1 MAGRSAAADA
11 AAKIKTE
18 KSGKTEKSAKSA
30 KAAKAEKTA
39 ETAETENNGGT
50 EEKDKAAKTAK
61 TAKAARTAKTVK
73 QEKTAKTEKSAK
85 SSKAPQNAKSNKT
98 EAVMRLLTG
107 GKKTAPNPILD
118 SSFKVERITSK
129 SVRKGA
135 NGAEI
140 DITGEL
146 VTELLPQV
154 LERFNCCRC
163 AVCYA
168 EAMAEAIDAV
178 PTLKIRINSKDDLR
192 RADRMKMQSRREV
205 LCTLIRLAIQ
215 RRRFP
220 RHNA

>member
-1 MAGRSAAADA
+1 MAGTSAT
-11 AAKIKTE
+11 AAKTKTE
-18 KSGKTEKSAKSA
+18 KSDKTEKSAKSA
-30 KAAKAEKTA
+30 KAAK
-39 ETAETENNGGT
+39 N
-50 EEKDKAAKTAK
+50 AK
-61 TAKAARTAKTVK
+61 TAKADKAS
-73 QEKTAKTEKSAK
+73 KTENTVSAETTDKNAKASKAEKQDNGVKTDKSAK
-85 SSKAPQNAKSNKT
+85 SDKTLKNAKSAKSNKT

-129 SVRKGA
+129 SIRKGA

-178 PTLKIRINSKDDLR
+178 PTLKIRINGKDDLR

-220 RHNA
+220 RHNVGNQ

>member
-1 MAGRSAAADA
+1 MAGRSA
-11 AAKIKTE
+11 
-18 KSGKTEKSAKSA
+18 
-30 KAAKAEKTA
+30 KTA
-39 ETAETENNGGT
+39 KDADTENNENT
-50 EEKDKAAKTAK
+50 
-61 TAKAARTAKTVK
+61 RKTVK
-73 QEKTAKTEKSAK
+73 SERPLKGIKGART
-85 SSKAPQNAKSNKT
+85 NKT
-98 EAVMRLLTG
+98 DAVMRLLTG

-168 EAMAEAIDAV
+168 EAMADAIDAV
-178 PTLKIRINSKDDLR
+178 PTLKIRVNGKDDLR

-220 RHNA
+220 GHNRD

>member
-1 MAGRSAAADA
+1 
-11 AAKIKTE
+11 
-18 KSGKTEKSAKSA
+18 
-30 KAAKAEKTA
+30 
-39 ETAETENNGGT
+39 
-50 EEKDKAAKTAK
+50 
-61 TAKAARTAKTVK
+61 
-73 QEKTAKTEKSAK
+73 
-85 SSKAPQNAKSNKT
+85 
-98 EAVMRLLTG
+98 MRLLTG

-129 SVRKGA
+129 SIRKGA

-178 PTLKIRINSKDDLR
+178 PTLKIRINGKDDLR

-220 RHNA
+220 RHNVGNQ

>member
-1 MAGRSAAADA
+1 MAGKSAKTTKTTKSPKNEKN
-11 AAKIKTE
+11 AKDEKIGNENTE
-18 KSGKTEKSAKSA
+18 KSESSSKSEKTTKTAKSAKSEKSEKTSA
-30 KAAKAEKTA
+30 RAGKSADKGMKAESTQ
-39 ETAETENNGGT
+39 ETEK
-50 EEKDKAAKTAK
+50 EDK
-61 TAKAARTAKTVK
+61 
-73 QEKTAKTEKSAK
+73 EPKST
-85 SSKAPQNAKSNKT
+85 KSNKT

-178 PTLKIRINSKDDLR
+178 PTLKIRVNGKDDLR

-220 RHNA
+220 RHKIN

>member
-1 MAGRSAAADA
+1 MAGTSAT
-11 AAKIKTE
+11 AAKTKTE
-18 KSGKTEKSAKSA
+18 KSDKTEKSAKPAKSA
-30 KAAKAEKTA
+30 KTSKSAKNTKT
-39 ETAETENNGGT
+39 T
-50 EEKDKAAKTAK
+50 
-61 TAKAARTAKTVK
+61 
-73 QEKTAKTEKSAK
+73 KTAKTENSVSAEITDKNAKASKAEKQGNGAKTDKSAK
-85 SSKAPQNAKSNKT
+85 SDKTPANAKSNKT

-129 SVRKGA
+129 SIRKGA

-178 PTLKIRINSKDDLR
+178 PTLKIRINGKDDLR

-220 RHNA
+220 RHNAEIR

>member
-1 MAGRSAAADA
+1 MAGTSAT
-11 AAKIKTE
+11 AAKTKTE
-18 KSGKTEKSAKSA
+18 KSDKTEKSAKSA
-30 KAAKAEKTA
+30 KAAK
-39 ETAETENNGGT
+39 N
-50 EEKDKAAKTAK
+50 AK
-61 TAKAARTAKTVK
+61 TAKADKAS
-73 QEKTAKTEKSAK
+73 KTENTVSAETTNKNAKASKAEKQDNGVKTDKSAK
-85 SSKAPQNAKSNKT
+85 SDKTLKNAKSAKSNKT

-129 SVRKGA
+129 SIRKGA

-178 PTLKIRINSKDDLR
+178 PTLKIRINGKDDLR

-220 RHNA
+220 RHNVGNQ

>member
-1 MAGRSAAADA
+1 MAD
-11 AAKIKTE
+11 
-18 KSGKTEKSAKSA
+18 KSA
-30 KAAKAEKTA
+30 KTA
-39 ETAETENNGGT
+39 ETT
-50 EEKDKAAKTAK
+50 KSAK
-61 TAKAARTAKTVK
+61 TAKAPKPVKDEKTGNESAEKAAKASRTAKG
-73 QEKTAKTEKSAK
+73 AKNAESADKGAK
-85 SSKAPQNAKSNKT
+85 SEKAGNGSANAKSNKT

-168 EAMAEAIDAV
+168 EAMAEAVDAV
-178 PTLKIRINSKDDLR
+178 PTLKIRINGKDDLR

-220 RHNA
+220 RHNVN

>member
-1 MAGRSAAADA
+1 MAGTSAT
-11 AAKIKTE
+11 AAKTKTE
-18 KSGKTEKSAKSA
+18 KSDKTEKSAKSA
-30 KAAKAEKTA
+30 KAAK
-39 ETAETENNGGT
+39 N
-50 EEKDKAAKTAK
+50 AK
-61 TAKAARTAKTVK
+61 TAKADKAS
-73 QEKTAKTEKSAK
+73 KTENTVSAETTDKNAKASKAEKQDNGVKTDKSAK
-85 SSKAPQNAKSNKT
+85 SDKTLKNAKSAKSNKT

-129 SVRKGA
+129 SIRKGA

-168 EAMAEAIDAV
+168 EAMAEAVDAV
-178 PTLKIRINSKDDLR
+178 PTLKIRINGKDDLR

-220 RHNA
+220 RHNAEIR

>member
-1 MAGRSAAADA
+1 MAGTSAT
-11 AAKIKTE
+11 AAKTKTE
-18 KSGKTEKSAKSA
+18 KSDKTEKSAKSA
-30 KAAKAEKTA
+30 KAAK
-39 ETAETENNGGT
+39 N
-50 EEKDKAAKTAK
+50 AK
-61 TAKAARTAKTVK
+61 TAKADKASKTENTVSAETTNKNAKASKAEKQDNGAKTDRP
-73 QEKTAKTEKSAK
+73 AK
-85 SSKAPQNAKSNKT
+85 SDKTLKNAKSAKSNKT

-129 SVRKGA
+129 SIRKGA

-178 PTLKIRINSKDDLR
+178 PTLKIRINGKDDLR

-220 RHNA
+220 RHNVGNQ

>member
-1 MAGRSAAADA
+1 MAGRSAKTAKSAKDADTEITENT
-11 AAKIKTE
+11 KKTDKAE
-18 KSGKTEKSAKSA
+18 KAEKSAK
-30 KAAKAEKTA
+30 
-39 ETAETENNGGT
+39 G
-50 EEKDKAAKTAK
+50 
-61 TAKAARTAKTVK
+61 
-73 QEKTAKTEKSAK
+73 
-85 SSKAPQNAKSNKT
+85 AKSNKT

-168 EAMAEAIDAV
+168 EAMADAVDAV
-178 PTLKIRINSKDDLR
+178 PTLKIRVNGKDDLR

-220 RHNA
+220 RHKIGN

>member
-1 MAGRSAAADA
+1 MAGMSAT
-11 AAKIKTE
+11 AAKTKTE
-18 KSGKTEKSAKSA
+18 KSDKTEKSAKPAKSA
-30 KAAKAEKTA
+30 KTSKSAKNTKT
-39 ETAETENNGGT
+39 T
-50 EEKDKAAKTAK
+50 
-61 TAKAARTAKTVK
+61 
-73 QEKTAKTEKSAK
+73 KTAKTENSVSAEITDKSAKASKAEKQGNGAKTDKSAK
-85 SSKAPQNAKSNKT
+85 SDKTPANAKSNKT

-129 SVRKGA
+129 SIRKGA

-178 PTLKIRINSKDDLR
+178 PTLKIRINGKDDLR

-220 RHNA
+220 RHNAEIR

>member
-1 MAGRSAAADA
+1 MAD
-11 AAKIKTE
+11 
-18 KSGKTEKSAKSA
+18 KSA
-30 KAAKAEKTA
+30 KTA
-39 ETAETENNGGT
+39 ETTKSAKNAKSPKPVKDEKTGNESAE
-50 EEKDKAAKTAK
+50 KAAKTS
-61 TAKAARTAKTVK
+61 RTAKD
-73 QEKTAKTEKSAK
+73 AKNAESADKGAK
-85 SSKAPQNAKSNKT
+85 SEKAGKGSANTKSNKT

-168 EAMAEAIDAV
+168 EAMAEAVDAV
-178 PTLKIRINSKDDLR
+178 PTLKIRINGKDDLR

-220 RHNA
+220 RHKIN

>member
-1 MAGRSAAADA
+1 MAGTSAKTAKDDKTVKSARSP
-11 AAKIKTE
+11 KSSKTAGTGGAE
-18 KSGKTEKSAKSA
+18 KTEKSAKA
-30 KAAKAEKTA
+30 
-39 ETAETENNGGT
+39 
-50 EEKDKAAKTAK
+50 
-61 TAKAARTAKTVK
+61 
-73 QEKTAKTEKSAK
+73 
-85 SSKAPQNAKSNKT
+85 SKNPKSNKT

-107 GKKTAPNPILD
+107 SRKTAPNPILD

-220 RHNA
+220 RHNVSDQ

>member
-1 MAGRSAAADA
+1 MAGTSAT
-11 AAKIKTE
+11 AAKTKTE
-18 KSGKTEKSAKSA
+18 KSDKTEKSAKPAKSA
-30 KAAKAEKTA
+30 KTSKSAKNTKT
-39 ETAETENNGGT
+39 T
-50 EEKDKAAKTAK
+50 
-61 TAKAARTAKTVK
+61 
-73 QEKTAKTEKSAK
+73 KTAKTENSVSAEITDKNAKASKAEKQGNGAKTDKSAK
-85 SSKAPQNAKSNKT
+85 SDKTPANAKSNKT

-129 SVRKGA
+129 SIRKGA

-168 EAMAEAIDAV
+168 EAMAEAVDAV
-178 PTLKIRINSKDDLR
+178 PTLKIRINGKDDLR

-220 RHNA
+220 RHNAEIR

>member
-1 MAGRSAAADA
+1 MAG
-11 AAKIKTE
+11 
-18 KSGKTEKSAKSA
+18 KSAKTA
-30 KAAKAEKTA
+30 KSEKDADTEITENTKKTAKAEKTA
-39 ETAETENNGGT
+39 
-50 EEKDKAAKTAK
+50 
-61 TAKAARTAKTVK
+61 
-73 QEKTAKTEKSAK
+73 KSAK
-85 SSKAPQNAKSNKT
+85 GAKSNKT

-178 PTLKIRINSKDDLR
+178 PTLKIRVNGKDDLR

-220 RHNA
+220 RHNIGN

>member
-1 MAGRSAAADA
+1 MAG
-11 AAKIKTE
+11 
-18 KSGKTEKSAKSA
+18 KSAKGA
-30 KAAKAEKTA
+30 KNAD
-39 ETAETENNGGT
+39 TENNENT
-50 EEKDKAAKTAK
+50 K
-61 TAKAARTAKTVK
+61 KTVK
-73 QEKTAKTEKSAK
+73 GERTFKSAK
-85 SSKAPQNAKSNKT
+85 GAKSNKT

-107 GKKTAPNPILD
+107 SKKTAPNPILD

-168 EAMAEAIDAV
+168 EAMADAVDAV
-178 PTLKIRINSKDDLR
+178 PTLKIRVNGKDDLR

-220 RHNA
+220 RHNIGN

>member
-1 MAGRSAAADA
+1 MADKSAKTAETTKSAKTAKAPKPVKDEKTENGSA
-11 AAKIKTE
+11 EKAAKA
-18 KSGKTEKSAKSA
+18 SRSAKSA
-30 KAAKAEKTA
+30 KGAKNAESADK
-39 ETAETENNGGT
+39 GT
-50 EEKDKAAKTAK
+50 
-61 TAKAARTAKTVK
+61 
-73 QEKTAKTEKSAK
+73 KTEKAGKGSA
-85 SSKAPQNAKSNKT
+85 STKSNKT

-168 EAMAEAIDAV
+168 EAMAEAVDAV
-178 PTLKIRINSKDDLR
+178 PTLKIRINGKDDLR
-192 RADRMKMQSRREV
+192 RADRMKIQSRREV

-220 RHNA
+220 RHNVN

>member
-1 MAGRSAAADA
+1 MAGKSA
-11 AAKIKTE
+11 KTT
-18 KSGKTEKSAKSA
+18 KTAKSA
-30 KAAKAEKTA
+30 KAEKDVKDEKVGNESAEKD
-39 ETAETENNGGT
+39 ESSPKG
-50 EEKDKAAKTAK
+50 
-61 TAKAARTAKTVK
+61 
-73 QEKTAKTEKSAK
+73 EKTAKRTDKGTKAEKENK
-85 SSKAPQNAKSNKT
+85 EPKNAKSNKT

-178 PTLKIRINSKDDLR
+178 PTLKIRINGKDDLR

-220 RHNA
+220 RHKIN

>member
-1 MAGRSAAADA
+1 MAD
-11 AAKIKTE
+11 
-18 KSGKTEKSAKSA
+18 KSA
-30 KAAKAEKTA
+30 KTA
-39 ETAETENNGGT
+39 ETTKSAKN
-50 EEKDKAAKTAK
+50 EKDVKDENTEKNENASKSKKTAK
-61 TAKAARTAKTVK
+61 TARSVK
-73 QEKTAKTEKSAK
+73 HTDKSTKSEKTGRESA
-85 SSKAPQNAKSNKT
+85 STKSNKT

-168 EAMAEAIDAV
+168 EAMAEAVDAV
-178 PTLKIRINSKDDLR
+178 PTLKIRINGKEDLR

-220 RHNA
+220 RHNVN

>member
-1 MAGRSAAADA
+1 MAD
-11 AAKIKTE
+11 
-18 KSGKTEKSAKSA
+18 KSA
-30 KAAKAEKTA
+30 KTA
-39 ETAETENNGGT
+39 ETT
-50 EEKDKAAKTAK
+50 KSAK
-61 TAKAARTAKTVK
+61 TAKAPKPVKDEKTGNESAEKAAKASRTAKD
-73 QEKTAKTEKSAK
+73 AKNAESADKGAK
-85 SSKAPQNAKSNKT
+85 SEKAGKGSANSKSNKT

-168 EAMAEAIDAV
+168 EAMAEAVDAV
-178 PTLKIRINSKDDLR
+178 PTLKIRINGKDDLR

-220 RHNA
+220 RHNVN

>member
-1 MAGRSAAADA
+1 MAGMSAT
-11 AAKIKTE
+11 AAKTKTE
-18 KSGKTEKSAKSA
+18 KSDKTEKSAKPAKSA
-30 KAAKAEKTA
+30 KTSKSAKNTKT
-39 ETAETENNGGT
+39 T
-50 EEKDKAAKTAK
+50 
-61 TAKAARTAKTVK
+61 
-73 QEKTAKTEKSAK
+73 KTAKTENSVSAEITDKSAKASKAEKQGNGAKTDKSAK
-85 SSKAPQNAKSNKT
+85 SNKTPANAKSNKT

-129 SVRKGA
+129 SIRKGA

-178 PTLKIRINSKDDLR
+178 PTLKIRINGKDDLR

-205 LCTLIRLAIQ
+205 LCTIIRLAIQ

-220 RHNA
+220 RHNAEIR

>member
-1 MAGRSAAADA
+1 MAGRSAKTAKSAKDADTEITENT
-11 AAKIKTE
+11 KKTDKAE
-18 KSGKTEKSAKSA
+18 KAEKSAK
-30 KAAKAEKTA
+30 
-39 ETAETENNGGT
+39 G
-50 EEKDKAAKTAK
+50 
-61 TAKAARTAKTVK
+61 
-73 QEKTAKTEKSAK
+73 
-85 SSKAPQNAKSNKT
+85 AKSNKT

-168 EAMAEAIDAV
+168 EAMADAVDAV
-178 PTLKIRINSKDDLR
+178 PTLKIRVNGKDDLR

-220 RHNA
+220 RHNIGN

>member
-1 MAGRSAAADA
+1 MAGRSA
-11 AAKIKTE
+11 KT
-18 KSGKTEKSAKSA
+18 AKSA
-30 KAAKAEKTA
+30 KDADTEITENTKKTDKAEK
-39 ETAETENNGGT
+39 
-50 EEKDKAAKTAK
+50 AA
-61 TAKAARTAKTVK
+61 
-73 QEKTAKTEKSAK
+73 KSAK
-85 SSKAPQNAKSNKT
+85 GAKSNKT

-168 EAMAEAIDAV
+168 EAMADAVDAV
-178 PTLKIRINSKDDLR
+178 PTLKIRINGKDDLR

-220 RHNA
+220 RHKIGN

>member
-1 MAGRSAAADA
+1 MAGTSAT
-11 AAKIKTE
+11 AAKTKTE
-18 KSGKTEKSAKSA
+18 KSDKTEKSAKSA
-30 KAAKAEKTA
+30 KAAK
-39 ETAETENNGGT
+39 N
-50 EEKDKAAKTAK
+50 AK
-61 TAKAARTAKTVK
+61 TAKADKASKTENTVSAETTDKNAKASKAEKQDNGAKTD
-73 QEKTAKTEKSAK
+73 KSAK
-85 SSKAPQNAKSNKT
+85 SDKTLKNAKSAKSNKT

-129 SVRKGA
+129 SIRKGA

-178 PTLKIRINSKDDLR
+178 PTLKIRINGKDDLR
-192 RADRMKMQSRREV
+192 RAARMKMQSRREV

-220 RHNA
+220 RHNVGNQ

>member
-1 MAGRSAAADA
+1 MAD
-11 AAKIKTE
+11 
-18 KSGKTEKSAKSA
+18 KS
-30 KAAKAEKTA
+30 
-39 ETAETENNGGT
+39 
-50 EEKDKAAKTAK
+50 AKTAK
-61 TAKAARTAKTVK
+61 TTKSAKTAKASKTVK
-73 QEKTAKTEKSAK
+73 DEKVETENTEKPERGSKSEKTTKIARGAKSEKSEKNAKSANKGTKAESSAETEKADKEPK
-85 SSKAPQNAKSNKT
+85 STKSNKT

-168 EAMAEAIDAV
+168 EAMAEAVDAV
-178 PTLKIRINSKDDLR
+178 PTLKIRINGKDDLR

-220 RHNA
+220 RHNIN

>member
-1 MAGRSAAADA
+1 MAGTSAT
-11 AAKIKTE
+11 AAKTKTE
-18 KSGKTEKSAKSA
+18 KSDKTEKSAKSA
-30 KAAKAEKTA
+30 KAAK
-39 ETAETENNGGT
+39 N
-50 EEKDKAAKTAK
+50 AK
-61 TAKAARTAKTVK
+61 TAKADKAS
-73 QEKTAKTEKSAK
+73 KTENTVSAETTDKNAKASKAEKQDNGVKTDKSAK
-85 SSKAPQNAKSNKT
+85 SDKTLKNAKSAKSNKT

-129 SVRKGA
+129 SIRKGA

-178 PTLKIRINSKDDLR
+178 PTLKIRINGKDDLR

-220 RHNA
+220 RHNAEIR

>member
-1 MAGRSAAADA
+1 MAG
-11 AAKIKTE
+11 
-18 KSGKTEKSAKSA
+18 KSAKSA
-30 KAAKAEKTA
+30 KDAD
-39 ETAETENNGGT
+39 TENKENT
-50 EEKDKAAKTAK
+50 K
-61 TAKAARTAKTVK
+61 KTVK
-73 QEKTAKTEKSAK
+73 SERTLKGIKGAR
-85 SSKAPQNAKSNKT
+85 SNKT

-107 GKKTAPNPILD
+107 SKKTAPNPILD
-118 SSFKVERITSK
+118 SSFKVARITSK

-168 EAMAEAIDAV
+168 EAMAEAVDAV
-178 PTLKIRINSKDDLR
+178 PTLKIRVNGKDDLR

-220 RHNA
+220 RHNAAD

>member
-1 MAGRSAAADA
+1 MAGTSAT
-11 AAKIKTE
+11 AAKTKTE
-18 KSGKTEKSAKSA
+18 KSDKTEKSAKSA
-30 KAAKAEKTA
+30 KAAK
-39 ETAETENNGGT
+39 N
-50 EEKDKAAKTAK
+50 AK
-61 TAKAARTAKTVK
+61 TAKADKAS
-73 QEKTAKTEKSAK
+73 KTENTVSAETTDKNAKASKAEKQDNGVKTDRPAKSDKTSKSAK
-85 SSKAPQNAKSNKT
+85 NAKSNKT

-129 SVRKGA
+129 SIRKGA

-178 PTLKIRINSKDDLR
+178 PTLKIRINGKDDLR

-220 RHNA
+220 RHNVGNQ

>member
-1 MAGRSAAADA
+1 MAGTSAKT
-11 AAKIKTE
+11 AKD
-18 KSGKTEKSAKSA
+18 GKTEKSAK
-30 KAAKAEKTA
+30 AEKKLTA
-39 ETAETENNGGT
+39 
-50 EEKDKAAKTAK
+50 
-61 TAKAARTAKTVK
+61 
-73 QEKTAKTEKSAK
+73 
-85 SSKAPQNAKSNKT
+85 SKNPKSNKT

-107 GKKTAPNPILD
+107 GRKTAPNPILD

-178 PTLKIRINSKDDLR
+178 PTLKIRINGKEDLR

-220 RHNA
+220 RHNVSNQ

>member
-1 MAGRSAAADA
+1 MAG
-11 AAKIKTE
+11 
-18 KSGKTEKSAKSA
+18 KSAKTA
-30 KAAKAEKTA
+30 KSEKDADTEITENTKKTAKAEKTA
-39 ETAETENNGGT
+39 
-50 EEKDKAAKTAK
+50 
-61 TAKAARTAKTVK
+61 
-73 QEKTAKTEKSAK
+73 KSAK
-85 SSKAPQNAKSNKT
+85 GAKSNKT

-168 EAMAEAIDAV
+168 EAMADAIDAV
-178 PTLKIRINSKDDLR
+178 PTLKIRVNGKDDLR

-220 RHNA
+220 RHKIVN

>member
-1 MAGRSAAADA
+1 MAD
-11 AAKIKTE
+11 
-18 KSGKTEKSAKSA
+18 KS
-30 KAAKAEKTA
+30 
-39 ETAETENNGGT
+39 
-50 EEKDKAAKTAK
+50 AKTAK
-61 TAKAARTAKTVK
+61 TTKSAKTAKASKTVK
-73 QEKTAKTEKSAK
+73 DEKVETENTEKPERGSKSEKTTKIARGAKSEKSEKNAKSANKGTKAESSAETEKADKEPK
-85 SSKAPQNAKSNKT
+85 STKSNKT

-168 EAMAEAIDAV
+168 EAMAEAVDAV
-178 PTLKIRINSKDDLR
+178 PTLKIRINGKDDLR

-220 RHNA
+220 RHNVN

>member
-1 MAGRSAAADA
+1 MAGRSA
-11 AAKIKTE
+11 KT
-18 KSGKTEKSAKSA
+18 AKSA
-30 KAAKAEKTA
+30 KDADT
-39 ETAETENNGGT
+39 ETTENT
-50 EEKDKAAKTAK
+50 KK
-61 TAKAARTAKTVK
+61 TAKAERAEKNAKG
-73 QEKTAKTEKSAK
+73 
-85 SSKAPQNAKSNKT
+85 AKSNKT

-168 EAMAEAIDAV
+168 EAMADAVDAV
-178 PTLKIRINSKDDLR
+178 PTLKIRVNGKDDLR

-220 RHNA
+220 RHNIGN

>member
-1 MAGRSAAADA
+1 MAGTSAT
-11 AAKIKTE
+11 AAKTKTE
-18 KSGKTEKSAKSA
+18 KSDKTEKSAKSA
-30 KAAKAEKTA
+30 KAAK
-39 ETAETENNGGT
+39 N
-50 EEKDKAAKTAK
+50 AK
-61 TAKAARTAKTVK
+61 TAKADKAS
-73 QEKTAKTEKSAK
+73 KTENTVSAETTDKNAKASKAEKQDNGVKTDKSAK
-85 SSKAPQNAKSNKT
+85 SDKTLKNAKSAKSNKT

-129 SVRKGA
+129 SIRKGA

-168 EAMAEAIDAV
+168 EAIAEAIDAV
-178 PTLKIRINSKDDLR
+178 PTLKIRINGKDDLR

-220 RHNA
+220 RHNVGNQ

>member
-1 MAGRSAAADA
+1 MAGTSAAA
-11 AAKIKTE
+11 AKTKTE
-18 KSGKTEKSAKSA
+18 KSGKTEKSAK
-30 KAAKAEKTA
+30 AAKNAG
-39 ETAETENNGGT
+39 TENNAAAEIT
-50 EEKDKAAKTAK
+50 DRNAKSPKSEKAGKQDNGAKDG
-61 TAKAARTAKTVK
+61 
-73 QEKTAKTEKSAK
+73 KSAK
-85 SSKAPQNAKSNKT
+85 SGKASKNAKSNKT

-107 GKKTAPNPILD
+107 GRKTAPNPILD

-178 PTLKIRINSKDDLR
+178 PTLKIRINGKDDLR

>member
-1 MAGRSAAADA
+1 MAD
-11 AAKIKTE
+11 
-18 KSGKTEKSAKSA
+18 KSA
-30 KAAKAEKTA
+30 KTA
-39 ETAETENNGGT
+39 ETT
-50 EEKDKAAKTAK
+50 KSAK
-61 TAKAARTAKTVK
+61 TAKAPKPVKDEKTGNESAEKAAKASRTAK
-73 QEKTAKTEKSAK
+73 SAK
-85 SSKAPQNAKSNKT
+85 NAESADKGAKSEKAGKESASTKSNKT

-168 EAMAEAIDAV
+168 EAMAEAVDAV
-178 PTLKIRINSKDDLR
+178 PTLKIRINGKDDLR

-220 RHNA
+220 RHNIN